1 MRESLLPNAFAEL
14 EPFVGWALGS
24 ETQRN
29 NKRLAST
36 LVEIT
41 AFVEAILPRIEEVAQ
56 YIDQHAQNAVPAGSA
71 QRLLDMLL
79 SLAEVAPVIESYG
92 QAEVVDGYDSRKFVA
107 DNDHR
112 LRPKLA
118 IGG

>member
-1 MRESLLPNAFAEL
+1 MRESLLPPAFAEL
-14 EPFVGWALGS
+14 EPFVDWALSS

-29 NKRLAST
+29 NKRLASNF
-36 LVEIT
+36 VEIT
-41 AFVEAILPRIEEVAQ
+41 AFVEAILPLVDEVAK
-56 YIDQHAQNAVPAGSA
+56 YIDQHAEDSVPAGSS

-92 QAEVVDGYDSRKFVA
+92 QVEVVDGYDSRKFVA

-118 IGG
+118 VGG